1 MSYETLFT
9 IFKIGIICFFLNLPF
24 GMIRSRFT
32 SYSVMWFLSIHA
44 PIPVAAILR
53 RAAGF
58 SFWYIFKE
66 QGVGVAFDA
75 GAEYGGLVEFFYAK
89 KDGPYSVTLDGDVRY
104 FAELKFLFGH

>member
-1 MSYETLFT
+1 MSYETIFT

-32 SYSVMWFLSIHA
+32 SYSLMWFLSIHA

-58 SFWYIFKE
+58 SFWYIFIFM
-66 QGVGVAFDA
+66 AFGIA
-75 GAEYGGLVEFFYAK
+75 GQIIGK
-89 KDGPYSVTLDGDVRY
+89 KIALRY
-104 FAELKFLFGH
+104 FPPK